1 MSNDYKSGKSN
12 CAPQFETSKFEVSL
26 VDRGSIDKG
35 RERKKGKEKEKWKN
49 GKIKL
54 GARVINYKVL
64 ALSVH
69 RVKGG
74 RGGRKETVSR
84 EEKLGD
90 MRDKRMLS
98 TAVNALSLCTRIR
111 IDNVVSFKGC
121 IIISLHRMKK
131 RGE

>member
-1 MSNDYKSGKSN
+1 M
-12 CAPQFETSKFEVSL
+12 
-26 VDRGSIDKG
+26 
-35 RERKKGKEKEKWKN
+35 EKWKN
-49 GKIKL
+49 QTRRACNKL
-54 GARVINYKVL
+54 QSSGIVCARGE
-64 ALSVH
+64 
-69 RVKGG
+69 GG

>member
-1 MSNDYKSGKSN
+1 MK
-12 CAPQFETSKFEVSL
+12 
-26 VDRGSIDKG
+26 
-35 RERKKGKEKEKWKN
+35 KWKN
-49 GKIKL
+49 QTRRACNKLQSSGIVCARGGGGKR
-54 GARVINYKVL
+54 GR
-64 ALSVH
+64 
-69 RVKGG
+69 GG
-74 RGGRKETVSR
+74 GGRKETVSR

-121 IIISLHRMKK
+121 IIISLRGMKK